1 MSYYKVKSVDTRN
14 EDNMY
19 ITFAANNL
27 VPLHYERVKFEGDYK
42 DLLKALLSGALQ
54 ILKGN
59 RQKVHDA
66 FLQALIYLKNNN
78 VDTYELYKKD
88 YDDEYFDK
96 ALQIF
101 KQVLNSKSNKKMYYV
116 TIEGRNF
123 LGWHEHGY
131 NYSLI
136 GHKPVSF
143 TDVLLAQLKYN
154 DMSYIE
160 A

>member
-1 MSYYKVKSVDTRN
+1 MSYYKVKSIDTRN

-27 VPLHYERVKFEGDYK
+27 IPLRYVRVEFEGDYK
-42 DLLKALLSGALQ
+42 DLLKGLLSGSLQ

-66 FLQALIYLKNNN
+66 FLQALIYLKNEG
-78 VDTYELYKKD
+78 VDTYELYKKN

-101 KQVLNSKSNKKMYYV
+101 KQVLNSKANKKMYYV

-123 LGWHEHGY
+123 FGWHKHGY
-131 NYSLI
+131 NYSLV
-136 GHKPVSF
+136 GHHPVSF
-143 TDVLLAQLKYN
+143 TDVLLAQLVYS
-154 DMSYIE
+154 DMSYRE